1 MPDIDRITAG
11 RRHRRLRRHDW
22 TRRMVRE
29 SALVPNDLIAPL
41 FVVEGDDCEESVAS
55 MPRVVRRSVDRTVH
69 AATRLAALGVPCVAL
84 FPYIA
89 QDRRDERGSVILDP
103 DNLVCRACRAI
114 KDAVP
119 QIGVIT
125 DTALDPFT
133 SHGHDGI
140 WDHEARWVM
149 NDASV
154 EIAAQAAVL
163 QAEAGA
169 DVIGPSDMMDGRV
182 GAIREAL
189 DDAGHRYVSILSY
202 TAKYASAFYGPYREA
217 IGTQENLIG
226 DKRGYFMD
234 PANASEAMREAEAD
248 IAEGADMLMV
258 KPGMPYLDI
267 IARMKERFDMPV
279 FAYQV
284 SGEYAMIEAAA
295 ANGWIDGERARM
307 EALLAFKRA
316 GADGILTYYAQEIA
330 ERLNG

>member
-1 MPDIDRITAG
+1 
-11 RRHRRLRRHDW
+11 
-22 TRRMVRE
+22 MVRE
-29 SALVPNDLIAPL
+29 NALVPGDLIAPL
-41 FVVEGDDCEESVAS
+41 FVIEGDEAEDVSS
-55 MPRVVRRSVDRTVH
+55 MPRVKRHPIAGAVAR
-69 AATRLAALGVPCVAL
+69 AKRLRALGVPALAL
-84 FPYIA
+84 FPNID
-89 QDRRDERGSVILDP
+89 QELRDERGSVILDP
-103 DNLVCRACRAI
+103 DNLICRATRAI

-119 QIGVIT
+119 DIGIIT

-133 SHGHDGI
+133 SHGHDGV
-140 WDHEARWVM
+140 WDHDARWVM

-154 EIAAQAAVL
+154 EIACEAALL

-169 DVIGPSDMMDGRV
+169 DVIAPSDMMDGRV

-189 DDAGHRYVSILSY
+189 DASGHRYVSVLSY

-217 IGTQENLIG
+217 IGTEENLIG

-267 IARMKERFDMPV
+267 VARMKERFDMPV

-295 ANGWIDGERARM
+295 ANGWIDGDRARL

-316 GADGILTYYAQEIA
+316 GADGILTYYAEEIA
-330 ERLNG
+330 QRLN